1 MNTEQSPILQHIRDL
16 EKNIPELKTIKDVRQ
31 LAQIEQEIVEKENT
45 YKSCCLIIDL
55 RAVKYF
61 SQLLICITV
70 ITLCIFNLVEY
81 PEDCNSNQVY
91 IGLLTMIVG
100 VFIPSPK
107 LSK

>member
-1 MNTEQSPILQHIRDL
+1 MSSEQSPILQHIRDL
-16 EKNIPELKTIKDVRQ
+16 EKNIPELTSIKDVRK

-45 YKSCCLIIDL
+45 YKSCCLTVDL
-55 RAVKYF
+55 RPVKYF

-81 PEDCNSNQVY
+81 PDDCNSNQVY

-100 VFIPSPK
+100 VFIPAPK
-107 LSK
+107 LNK